1 VPAYL
6 QRCGQSL
13 RLVPNSPDLP
23 RYQTPCTDAFA
34 LPVRDDQRGKVRGV
48 ALSGGKP
55 MLAPARSAPLKVS
68 WTCFSATV
76 LRHLDWELPKRGSVT
91 GTWSLGARASGEDLV
106 NEVDRHRLKI
116 DLPPAAGNVH
126 RLCAVPY

>member
-55 MLAPARSAPLKVS
+55 MLAPCSIGAFEGTLDVLFSNGFEAP
-68 WTCFSATV
+68 
-76 LRHLDWELPKRGSVT
+76 
-91 GTWSLGARASGEDLV
+91 
-106 NEVDRHRLKI
+106 
-116 DLPPAAGNVH
+116 
-126 RLCAVPY
+126 